1 MSDEPTPTV
10 DTGDAPDPERTEP
23 EIEATEEVEQVE
35 EADETEAPARERRLT
50 PSRLVVAL
58 LLALLGFTFTVVV
71 RHVADD
77 PAAAALDE
85 QDLVRILANLE
96 AHEDRLHTDIAELE
110 ETRERLST
118 AGQSQQEAL
127 AEAERRADE
136 LGILAG
142 TLPVRG
148 PGITVTLAGPPA
160 AVSAATLLDAVQELR
175 SAGAEAMQVRG
186 TGGAT
191 IRVVAS
197 TYFVDSDGGILVDGS
212 LLAGP
217 YTITAIGDPQTLA
230 PALRIPGGVVEKVQ
244 GDSGTVTVQEQP
256 GGVAVEAVRQLTDLR
271 YARPDS

>member
-1 MSDEPTPTV
+1 
-10 DTGDAPDPERTEP
+10 
-23 EIEATEEVEQVE
+23 
-35 EADETEAPARERRLT
+35 
-50 PSRLVVAL
+50 
-58 LLALLGFTFTVVV
+58 VVV
-71 RHVADD
+71 RHVSDD

-85 QDLVRILANLE
+85 EDLVRILANLE
-96 AHEDRLHTDIAELE
+96 AHEDRLRTDIAELE
-110 ETRERLST
+110 DTRERLST

-148 PGITVTLAGPPA
+148 PGITANLAGPPA

-175 SAGAEAMQVRG
+175 SAGAEAMQIRG
-186 TGGAT
+186 TGGPT

-197 TYFVDSDGGILVDGS
+197 TYFVDSDGGITVDGS
-212 LLAGP
+212 RLAGP

-244 GDSGTVTVQEQP
+244 GDGGTVTVQEQP
-256 GGVAVEAVRQLTDLR
+256 GGVAVDAVRQLTDLR
-271 YARPDS
+271 YAQPDS